1 MSEYNLNQIPWV
13 RHEEGHKINIK
24 LLAKELASYASN
36 VCYSLGSE
44 HDQSM
49 FVLIALLYVSS
60 SELKP
65 ASFPQFGQMDA
76 TSLGASQR

>member
-1 MSEYNLNQIPWV
+1 MLPM
-13 RHEEGHKINIK
+13 
-24 LLAKELASYASN
+24 
-36 VCYSLGSE
+36 CYSLGSK
-44 HDQSM
+44 HDQSI
-49 FVLIALLYVSS
+49 FVVGPTLCSS

>member
-1 MSEYNLNQIPWV
+1 MQRVTKSVLNS
-13 RHEEGHKINIK
+13 
-24 LLAKELASYASN
+24 LLRSWPLNASN
-36 VCYSLGSE
+36 VYYSLGSK

-49 FVLIALLYVSS
+49 FVLIVLLYVSS

>member
-1 MSEYNLNQIPWV
+1 MSEYNLNQNPMSMTC
-13 RHEEGHKINIK
+13 RGHKINIK

-36 VCYSLGSE
+36 VYYSLGSK

-49 FVLIALLYVSS
+49 FVLIVLLYVSS

-65 ASFPQFGQMDA
+65 ASFPQFGQMIA